1 MDGWISP
8 GGPRYRAPTVLISNI
23 SPFPATHTY
32 IKLTLV
38 SFFSLFFFAPF
49 PKNIVGTNFFDPK
62 LTRPK
67 LFKTERTWRLRIFQ
81 VFASLFELQFPVVY
95 KMSKSIFDPHIAKE
109 NLRFQNLQSKKRSY
123 LTHIS
128 QKKYLSHPMCR
139 NTIV

>member
-1 MDGWISP
+1 M
-8 GGPRYRAPTVLISNI
+8 GP
-23 SPFPATHTY
+23 
-32 IKLTLV
+32 
-38 SFFSLFFFAPF
+38 
-49 PKNIVGTNFFDPK
+49 NFFDPK
-62 LTRPK
+62 LQFFLNFLNLSSTFSVCPQ
-67 LFKTERTWRLRIFQ
+67 LSQFVLNFLSFSSTFSIFWAQTCSTHNLPSPNFFEPSVPGSLRIFQ
-81 VFASLFELQFPVVY
+81 AFASLFELQFPVVY